1 MCESHFML
9 LEIDGLV
16 NDQANKE
23 KAGIF
28 EIQRNSLEKGLFISS
43 EISLSHLRS
52 STNETMITCTFNTQ
66 HWIVRAGLTIILFL
80 LFFFSV

>member
-1 MCESHFML
+1 MIGCDMYESHFML

-43 EISLSHLRS
+43 
-52 STNETMITCTFNTQ
+52 
-66 HWIVRAGLTIILFL
+66 
-80 LFFFSV
+80 